1 MITKFRIGHPIET
14 EAVVKNLPVSAEG
27 NEAVEAA
34 LRSAIP
40 SVKLCGEEKSL
51 SFLMEDEDI
60 VFGLGESVRG
70 MNKRGWLYESN
81 NSDESFHMEEKH
93 ALYGTHSFL
102 LVTSR
107 ERSFALFVDTP
118 GHVVYDIGYTRP
130 EELKITADDWD
141 LDLYLIEGDS
151 AKEIVHEFRGLI
163 GRSYIPPKWA
173 FGFAQSRWGYRNE
186 ADIRKVVED
195 YRRAGIPLDMVNMDI
210 DYMERYKDFTVD
222 EKAFP
227 SFPSFVE
234 EMKEQDVHLVP
245 IIDAGVKI
253 EDGYDVYE
261 EGKKNGY
268 FCTKEDGSDFV
279 AAVWP
284 GRVLFPDFLNEKA
297 REWFGNQYQVLLD
310 QGIEGFWND
319 MNEPAIF
326 YSEDHLNEV
335 FEKLEGYRGKNL
347 DIRSFFAF
355 KDLVGSVDN
364 NPADYR
370 SFYHNYHGKRIRH
383 DKVHNLYGYNMTRA
397 ASEAFDRLRPGKR
410 ILMYSR
416 SSFTGMHRYGG
427 IWTGDNRSWWSHI
440 LLNLQQMPG
449 LNMNGFLYC
458 GADLGGF
465 SADTTED
472 LVMRWMGVALFTPLM
487 RDHSADGTR
496 RQELTAF
503 EHTDTFRKLVELRY
517 ALLPYLYSEFMKA
530 ALSDGMYMEP
540 LLFEYPEDERAR
552 RVEDQLL
559 VGGSIM
565 IAPVYQQNARG
576 RYVYLPEEMKLLR
589 FRAWDD
595 YDEEVLP
602 AGDHYIPLAVNEIA
616 VFLRKGHVLPWA
628 EPARST
634 RELDYG
640 TLRYFTFDADREDYE
655 LYNDDGVTKI

>member
-1 MITKFRIGHPIET
+1 MR
-14 EAVVKNLPVSAEG
+14 
-27 NEAVEAA
+27 
-34 LRSAIP
+34 
-40 SVKLCGEEKSL
+40 
-51 SFLMEDEDI
+51 
-60 VFGLGESVRG
+60 
-70 MNKRGWLYESN
+70 
-81 NSDESFHMEEKH
+81 
-93 ALYGTHSFL
+93 
-102 LVTSR
+102 
-107 ERSFALFVDTP
+107 
-118 GHVVYDIGYTRP
+118 
-130 EELKITADDWD
+130 
-141 LDLYLIEGDS
+141 
-151 AKEIVHEFRGLI
+151 
-163 GRSYIPPKWA
+163 
-173 FGFAQSRWGYRNE
+173 
-186 ADIRKVVED
+186 
-195 YRRAGIPLDMVNMDI
+195 
-210 DYMERYKDFTVD
+210 
-222 EKAFP
+222 
-227 SFPSFVE
+227 
-234 EMKEQDVHLVP
+234 
-245 IIDAGVKI
+245 
-253 EDGYDVYE
+253 
-261 EGKKNGY
+261 
-268 FCTKEDGSDFV
+268 
-279 AAVWP
+279 
-284 GRVLFPDFLNEKA
+284 
-297 REWFGNQYQVLLD
+297 
-310 QGIEGFWND
+310 
-319 MNEPAIF
+319 
-326 YSEDHLNEV
+326 
-335 FEKLEGYRGKNL
+335 
-347 DIRSFFAF
+347 
-355 KDLVGSVDN
+355 
-364 NPADYR
+364 
-370 SFYHNYHGKRIRH
+370 
-383 DKVHNLYGYNMTRA
+383 NLYGYNMTRA

-655 LYNDDGVTKI
+655 LYNDDGVTAV

>member
-195 YRRAGIPLDMVNMDI
+195 YRKAGIPLDMVNMDI

-335 FEKLEGYRGKNL
+335 FEKLGDYRGKNL

-355 KDLVGSVDN
+355 KDLVGSIDN

-496 RQELTAF
+496 HQELTAF

-655 LYNDDGVTKI
+655 LYNDDGVTAV

>member
-107 ERSFALFVDTP
+107 KRSFALFVDTP
-118 GHVVYDIGYTRP
+118 GHVIYDIGYTRP

-195 YRRAGIPLDMVNMDI
+195 YRKAGIPLDMVNMDI

-261 EGKKNGY
+261 EGKRNGY

-355 KDLVGSVDN
+355 KDLVGSIDN

-472 LVMRWMGVALFTPLM
+472 LMMRWMGVALFTPLM

-595 YDEEVLP
+595 YEEEVLP

-640 TLRYFTFDADREDYE
+640 ALRYFTFDADREDYE
-655 LYNDDGVTKI
+655 LYNDDGVTAV